1 MGKSLLKVSR
11 KKEKVRS
18 PKFFDEKYL
27 GPEPTWE
34 RQESFTEAEYKSAI
48 TRAYNWY
55 NYFYS
60 TKDSIK
66 LLFDNYPRDKKEI
79 RLLKRLPDWKLC
91 GTWCYQ
97 ARMMKIGLKLADDS
111 LKFFNENIDALI
123 EEAKKVVKED
133 NVEAL
138 KKQVVSVQD
147 RVKEQI
153 SDYIG
158 MIEEQVDQFM
168 LNKYKSDF
176 DMYAWLRSNNIKVQQ
191 SNAIAAYYK
200 PQLAEL
206 VELQEG
212 KCPDLNEGYRHMK
225 KPEVKRS
232 IEFFTNIISDAETW
246 GANQKTVRK
255 TRDKKPVSVEKQV
268 SKLKYMSDYKDYKIV
283 SIAPTSIIG
292 ANQLWVFNVKY
303 RKLTLYNAMGPAGFS
318 VKGTTLQGYDPEN
331 SESKTLRKPDDVL
344 PRVLSG
350 GKRVLSKVM
359 GEINSKASEPNGR
372 INGDTILLRVVK

>member
-1 MGKSLLKVSR
+1 
-11 KKEKVRS
+11 
-18 PKFFDEKYL
+18 
-27 GPEPTWE
+27 
-34 RQESFTEAEYKSAI
+34 
-48 TRAYNWY
+48 
-55 NYFYS
+55 
-60 TKDSIK
+60 
-66 LLFDNYPRDKKEI
+66 
-79 RLLKRLPDWKLC
+79 
-91 GTWCYQ
+91 
-97 ARMMKIGLKLADDS
+97 
-111 LKFFNENIDALI
+111 
-123 EEAKKVVKED
+123 
-133 NVEAL
+133 
-138 KKQVVSVQD
+138 
-147 RVKEQI
+147 
-153 SDYIG
+153 
-158 MIEEQVDQFM
+158 MIEEHVDQFM

-268 SKLKYMSDYKDYKIV
+268 SKLKYMSEYKDYKIV

-359 GEINSKASEPNGR
+359 AEINSKASEPNGR